1 MTKGQALDSAERR
14 WRAHAVDRGPVA
26 CWPWAGCINPE
37 TGYGQLAL
45 ASALVEDGWPR
56 TVTAP
61 WFACRV
67 AQGPPPTGG
76 EVLHSCN
83 VRDCC
88 NPAHLRW
95 GTRAENAQ
103 DRAKDGHQNT
113 GKLTPDEV
121 RSIRREFANRSTGK
135 MVAYAD
141 LGAKYGI
148 SDDGVRRIIYGETW
162 AWLE

>member
-1 MTKGQALDSAERR
+1 MR
-14 WRAHAVDRGPVA
+14 
-26 CWPWAGCINPE
+26 
-37 TGYGQLAL
+37 Y
-45 ASALVEDGWPR
+45 
-56 TVTAP
+56 
-61 WFACRV
+61 RV
-67 AQGPPPTGG
+67 
-76 EVLHSCN
+76 L
-83 VRDCC
+83 
-88 NPAHLRW
+88 
-95 GTRAENAQ
+95 
-103 DRAKDGHQNT
+103 DGHQNT